1 MTPDFQV
8 LLGVGG
14 AFAVTGL
21 VEVIKRLLALQDT
34 VWSRFV
40 ALIAIVVGIGWNYLL
55 MRLLDAPNT
64 NWWMIAFLGI
74 AAGLSSSGLWSGT
87 KAAAEGVTR
96 MREG

>member
-21 VEVIKRLLALQDT
+21 VEVIKRLLALEET

-40 ALIAIVVGIGWNYLL
+40 ALLAIAVGVGWNYLL
-55 MRLLDAPNT
+55 MRLLDAPND
-64 NWWMIAFLGI
+64 NWWMIVFLGV
-74 AAGLSSSGLWSGT
+74 AAGLSASGLWSGSRS
-87 KAAAEGVTR
+87 AMEGVKSL
-96 MREG
+96 RE